1 MRRTFFLFA
10 TLALLENNVASAA
23 DDVDELLDEVEEPKE
38 KKIKIKREMDG
49 STNQQGEADTWID
62 LEAGK
67 IEWMAA
73 EDDDVIEVFYM
84 EHVLAA
90 WVLESAPWTAF
101 HSGMGF
107 HNKRTGAKYTVDYI
121 PMRVNSV
128 HYVLVPVMKPHYP
141 MDTLAG
147 KFKNWWYGHAD
158 FEWLNDGAVMF
169 YNEWPSKYENFTKLG
184 TVTGAQY
191 RRYMSWAEKYN
202 ESHVTFDPVEIVV
215 EGRDPKNASRR
226 ITADRVSSRM
236 CHDLVGDSLWY
247 FYDNEGVTFKAD
259 KPVYRDH
266 IILFGSKYEEVD
278 IAVPEQLTAV
288 TNYFKMYYEFLPLI
302 EKEFTNIR
310 GMLINSEA
318 GGLEPFLY
326 IGKKYYR
333 VTMAD
338 PFVNYCYMPM
348 PMPPRRPNFFE
359 DPSFCALETKVSTNS
374 TRNFMQ
380 AGAETVRLAFKLSLL
395 NPAQFLPYLFVLVGL
410 VAFCCKFRG
419 KSAPPAAAG
428 KGKGKSNKKKD

>member
-1 MRRTFFLFA
+1 
-10 TLALLENNVASAA
+10 
-23 DDVDELLDEVEEPKE
+23 
-38 KKIKIKREMDG
+38 
-49 STNQQGEADTWID
+49 
-62 LEAGK
+62 
-67 IEWMAA
+67 MAA

-107 HNKRTGAKYTVDYI
+107 HNTRTGAKYTVDYI

-147 KFKNWWYGHAD
+147 KLKNWWYGHAD

-169 YNEWPSKYENFTKLG
+169 YEEWPSKYENFTKLG

-202 ESHVTFDPVEIVV
+202 ESHDTFDPVEIVI
-215 EGRDPKNASRR
+215 EGKDPKNASRR
-226 ITADRVSSRM
+226 LTADRVSSRM

-247 FYDNEGVTFKAD
+247 FYDHEGVTFKAD

-278 IAVPEQLTAV
+278 ISVPEQLTAV

-359 DPSFCALETKVSTNS
+359 DPSFCALETKVSSNS
-374 TRNFMQ
+374 TTNFMQ

-395 NPAQFLPYLFVLVGL
+395 NPSQFIPYFFVLVGL
-410 VAFCCKFRG
+410 VVLCCKFRG
-419 KSAPPAAAG
+419 KSAPPAAAV
-428 KGKGKSNKKKD
+428 KGKSKSNKKTN

>member
-1 MRRTFFLFA
+1 MNASRGFFLA
-10 TLALLENNVASAA
+10 VVLVSLCAPGARAGEDSDVKAPA
-23 DDVDELLDEVEEPKE
+23 DGE
-38 KKIKIKREMDG
+38 KKKKPTVRRVMDG
-49 STNQQGEADTWID
+49 STNSAEEASTWIELD
-62 LEAGK
+62 KGK
-67 IEWMAA
+67 INWM
-73 EDDDVIEVFYM
+73 ETQDDDVLEVYYM

-101 HSGMGF
+101 HSGIGF
-107 HNKRTGAKYTVDYI
+107 KNMRTGGRYTVDYI

-128 HYVLVPVMKPHYP
+128 HYVLVPIMKPHYP
-141 MDTLAG
+141 TDTWEG
-147 KFKNWWYGHAD
+147 MFQNWWYGHAD

-169 YNEWPSKYENFTKLG
+169 YNDWPSKYENFTKLG

-191 RRYMSWAEKYN
+191 QRYMAWAEKYN
-202 ESHVTFDPVEIVV
+202 ESHVTFDPVEIVI
-215 EGRDPKNASRR
+215 EGKDPKNATRR
-226 ITADRVSSRM
+226 VTSQRVSSRM

-247 FYDNEGVTFKAD
+247 FYDDMGVTFKPE

-266 IILFGSKYEEVD
+266 IILFGSKFKEVD
-278 IAVPEQLTAV
+278 ISDPVQLTAV

-310 GMLINSEA
+310 GMLVNSEA

-326 IGKKYYR
+326 IGQKYYR

-395 NPAQFLPYLFVLVGL
+395 NPAQFIPYVLGL
-410 VAFCCKFRG
+410 IALIVFFC
-419 KSAPPAAAG
+419 KSRKPAAAKAANG
-428 KGKGKSNKKKD
+428 GKKKDKRE